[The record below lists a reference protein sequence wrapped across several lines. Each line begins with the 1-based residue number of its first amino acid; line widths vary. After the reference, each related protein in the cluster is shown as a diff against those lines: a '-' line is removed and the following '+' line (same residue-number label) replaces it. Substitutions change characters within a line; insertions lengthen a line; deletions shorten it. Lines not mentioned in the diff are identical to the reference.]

1 MQDTIEVM
9 CLDTHVEYQLIR
21 SKRKSIS
28 LQVDREAKVIVRA
41 PRWVPKWQIEAFVS
55 SKTDWINKH
64 IEIAKERLDVED
76 ERRVMSPEE
85 YSRIKRRAQMAIPI
99 RVDYWAEFVGVS
111 YNRISIRNQKTRWG
125 SCSIDGNLNF
135 HMMLVT
141 MPDEIRDYVI
151 IHELCHR
158 KHMNHSTEF
167 WNEVSKYDPEFKLHR
182 KWLRE
187 HGAEYQVEVK

>member
-1 MQDTIEVM
+1 MIT
-9 CLDTHVEYQLIR
+9 EYQLIR
-21 SKRKSIS
+21 SKRKTIS
-28 LQVDREAKVIVRA
+28 LQVDREANVIVRA

-64 IEIAKERLDVED
+64 IEKAKERLTDVD
-76 ERRVMSPEE
+76 ASPLMSAEE
-85 YSRIKRRAQMAIPI
+85 YLRIHRKAKLAITN
-99 RVDYWAEFVGVS
+99 RVEYLSTVVGVS

-158 KHMNHSTEF
+158 KYMNHSREF
-167 WNEVSKYDPEFKLHR
+167 WNEVEKYDSEYRAHR
-182 KWLRE
+182 KWLKDNGNR
-187 HGAEYQVEVK
+187 YQVTVQK

>member
-1 MQDTIEVM
+1 MI
-9 CLDTHVEYQLIR
+9 EYQLIR

-28 LQVDREAKVIVRA
+28 LQVDREARVIVRA
-41 PRWVPKWQIEAFVS
+41 PRWIPKWQIEAFVS

-64 IEIAKERLDVED
+64 IEIAKKRLDADD
-76 ERRVMSPEE
+76 ERRVLSPEE
-85 YSRIKRRAQMAIPI
+85 YSCIKRKAQIAIPM
-99 RVDYWAEFVGVS
+99 RTDYWAELIGVS

-135 HMMLVT
+135 HMMLVM
-141 MPDEIRDYVI
+141 MPDEIRDYVM

-167 WNEVSKYDPEFKLHR
+167 WNEVGKYDSEYKAHR
-182 KWLRE
+182 KWLKDNGNR
-187 HGAEYQVEVK
+187 YQVTVQK

>member
-1 MQDTIEVM
+1 MTIE
-9 CLDTHVEYQLIR
+9 YKLIR

-28 LQVDREAKVIVRA
+28 LQVDREAQVIVRA
-41 PRWVPKWQIEAFVS
+41 PYWVPKWQIEQFVS

-64 IEIAKERLDVED
+64 IESAHKRADGEEV
-76 ERRVMSPEE
+76 RRILTPEE
-85 YSRIKRRAQMAIPI
+85 YSRIHRKAKLAISN
-99 RVDYWAEFVGVS
+99 RVEYLSTIVGVT
-111 YNRISIRNQKTRWG
+111 YNKISIRNQKNRWG

-135 HMMLVT
+135 HMMLLL